1 MSTLE
6 YIDRRGTDCEKWDE
20 QTPSFGEEGLHAMW
34 VADMDFKVPA
44 CVQKALHE
52 YVDMGA
58 FGYMSIRDNYY
69 QAFINWEKNHH
80 GLEVKKDWIRF
91 SPGVIAAFN
100 WIIQFMTE
108 KKDAVIVMTPVYY
121 PFFRAVENNDRT
133 LVTSELINDHGI
145 YTIDFEDFEQKIV
158 DNQAKLF
165 IMCSPHNPV
174 GRVWTAEE
182 VDRIIAICKKH
193 HVFIIADEIHHD
205 LLAEGVHHVPTL
217 GRNNY
222 WDNIIMVTAPSKTF
236 NLAGGQNSL
245 VVIPDEGLR
254 KKWDIY
260 TNGIR
265 VLFGNAFGY
274 VACEAAYEG
283 GEEWYQDV
291 KKQIWSNYEYLK
303 HTFAEKLP
311 GAVVSPLEGTYLCW
325 IDLRACIDPEKTKEL
340 IQKRCRLAVDFGEW
354 FGGDQFKG
362 FIRMNLATSLKNVQI
377 AVEAICKNV

>member
-1 MSTLE
+1 MGKGLSGWTG
-6 YIDRRGTDCEKWDE
+6 RTDSLLFRQLKNH
-20 QTPSFGEEGLHAMW
+20 PSFLT
-34 VADMDFKVPA
+34 V
-44 CVQKALHE
+44 
-52 YVDMGA
+52 
-58 FGYMSIRDNYY
+58 SI
-69 QAFINWEKNHH
+69 
-80 GLEVKKDWIRF
+80 
-91 SPGVIAAFN
+91 
-100 WIIQFMTE
+100 
-108 KKDAVIVMTPVYY
+108 YY
-121 PFFRAVENNDRT
+121 PPGSF
-133 LVTSELINDHGI
+133 
-145 YTIDFEDFEQKIV
+145 
-158 DNQAKLF
+158 
-165 IMCSPHNPV
+165 PP
-174 GRVWTAEE
+174 
-182 VDRIIAICKKH
+182 
-193 HVFIIADEIHHD
+193 
-205 LLAEGVHHVPTL
+205 
-217 GRNNY
+217 
-222 WDNIIMVTAPSKTF
+222 
-236 NLAGGQNSL
+236 
-245 VVIPDEGLR
+245 GLR